1 MKMTEKEIRALV
13 SLLDDD
19 DAEISSLVEG
29 KIRSL
34 GSDVIPYLEG
44 SWEESFDPVYQKKLE
59 DLIHD
64 LQMKGLEE
72 KLRTWID
79 GGAINLLEGMWI
91 LNTYLYPDLSYE
103 KLAGEVEQ
111 LYYRVWLEF
120 REAQS
125 PTDQI
130 RLLNNLFYNTMGFGP
145 NTKNFHS
152 PSNSMLSVVLENKR
166 GNPIT
171 LCVIYMLIA
180 QKLGMPVYGVN
191 LPNLFVLTYRQQS
204 LQFYINVFNRG
215 IIFSKTDI
223 EHYINQLKLQHNT
236 SFYEPCSNEEIVQRV
251 LRNLI
256 LSYEKSG
263 DSDRS
268 RELEQVL
275 NAISPRDMDE
285 L

>member
-1 MKMTEKEIRALV
+1 MTEKEIRALV

-19 DAEISSLVEG
+19 DEEVTTHVEG

-34 GSDVIPYLEG
+34 GTEAIRFLEVQ
-44 SWEESFDPVYQKKLE
+44 WEESFNPVIQKKLE

-64 LQMKGLEE
+64 LQIDSMVERLQG
-72 KLRTWID
+72 WIN
-79 GGAINLLEGMWI
+79 GGALNLLEGMWI

-103 KLAGEVEQ
+103 KLVAEIEQ
-111 LYYRVWLEF
+111 LYYRIWLEY
-120 REAQS
+120 REQMS
-125 PTDQI
+125 PTEKVK
-130 RLLNNLFYNTMGFGP
+130 LMNSLFYNTIGFGP

-152 PSNSMLSVVLENKR
+152 PANSMISVVLESKR

-171 LCVIYMLIA
+171 LCVIYMIIA

-191 LPNLFVLTYRQQS
+191 LPNLFVLTFKQGNI
-204 LQFYINVFNRG
+204 QFYINVFNRG

-223 EHYINQLKLQHNT
+223 EHYITQLKLKQNKT
-236 SFYEPCSNEEIVQRV
+236 FYEPCSNQDIVQRV
-251 LRNLI
+251 LRNMI

-268 RELEQVL
+268 QELERVL
-275 NAISPRDMDE
+275 EAISPKDSDE
-285 L
+285 V

>member
-1 MKMTEKEIRALV
+1 MTEKEIKALV

-19 DAEISSLVEG
+19 DEEVTMHVEG

-34 GSDVIPYLEG
+34 GSEAIRFLEVQ
-44 SWEESFDPVYQKKLE
+44 WEESFDPVLQKRLE

-64 LQMKGLEE
+64 LQIDGMVERLQA
-72 KLRTWID
+72 WID
-79 GGAINLLEGMWI
+79 GGALNLLEGMWI

-103 KLAGEVEQ
+103 KLVAEIEQ
-111 LYYRVWLEF
+111 LYYRIWVEY
-120 REAQS
+120 REQMS
-125 PTDQI
+125 PTEKVK
-130 RLLNNLFYNTMGFGP
+130 LMNNLFYNTMGFGP

-152 PSNSMLSVVLENKR
+152 PANSMISVVLESKR

-171 LCVIYMLIA
+171 LCVIYMIIA

-191 LPNLFVLTYRQQS
+191 LPNLFVLTFTQGNV
-204 LQFYINVFNRG
+204 QFYINVFNRG

-223 EHYINQLKLQHNT
+223 EHYITQLKLKQNKT
-236 SFYEPCSNEEIVQRV
+236 FYEPCSNQDIVQRV

-263 DSDRS
+263 DNDRS
-268 RELEQVL
+268 QELERVL
-275 NAISPRDMDE
+275 EAISPKDNDE
-285 L
+285 V

>member
-1 MKMTEKEIRALV
+1 MTEKEIRALV

-19 DAEISSLVEG
+19 DEEVIMHVEG

-34 GSDVIPYLEG
+34 GSEVIRFLEVQ
-44 SWEESFDPVYQKKLE
+44 WEESFDPVLQKKLE

-64 LQMKGLEE
+64 LQ
-72 KLRTWID
+72 ID
-79 GGAINLLEGMWI
+79 GMVERLQAWINGGALNLLEGMWI

-103 KLAGEVEQ
+103 KLLAEIEQ
-111 LYYRVWLEF
+111 LYYRVWLEY
-120 REAQS
+120 RDQMS
-125 PTDQI
+125 PTEKVKVM
-130 RLLNNLFYNTMGFGP
+130 NNLFYNTMGFGP

-152 PSNSMLSVVLENKR
+152 PANSMISVVLENKR

-171 LCVIYMLIA
+171 LCVIYMIIA

-191 LPNLFVLTYRQQS
+191 LPNLFVLTFTQGNV
-204 LQFYINVFNRG
+204 QFYINVFNRG

-223 EHYINQLKLQHNT
+223 EHYITQLKLKQNKT
-236 SFYEPCSNEEIVQRV
+236 FYEPCSNQDIVQRV
-251 LRNLI
+251 LRNMI

-268 RELEQVL
+268 QELERVL
-275 NAISPRDMDE
+275 EAISPKDNDE
-285 L
+285 A